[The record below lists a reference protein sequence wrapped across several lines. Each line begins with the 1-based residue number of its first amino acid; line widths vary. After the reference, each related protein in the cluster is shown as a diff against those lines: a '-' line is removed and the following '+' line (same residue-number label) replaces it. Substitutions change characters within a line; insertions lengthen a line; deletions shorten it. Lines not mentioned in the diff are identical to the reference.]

1 MIETADYIVV
11 GAGPGGCAVAARLAA
26 ARPDHTVAL
35 LETGP
40 ARASIL
46 SDIPLGIA
54 GLVAFRG
61 RHNYAYQTE
70 PQPALGGRR
79 GYQPRGRGLGGSSLI
94 NAMIYIRGQPQDFD
108 GWAAEGCSGWGWHDV
123 LPYFR
128 RAEDNARG
136 ADALH
141 GTGGPLRVED
151 LREPNPATAAFIEAA
166 RQCGYS
172 HNGDFNGP
180 EQEGI
185 GAYQVFQKAG
195 RRFNAAA
202 AYLGMVAGH
211 QNLVVIADALCT
223 GITFDG
229 LRAAGVRYRRG
240 GAEHRLA
247 ARQEVILAAGAFG
260 TPQLLMTS
268 GVGPAGELARH
279 GIPVVHDL
287 MGVGQN
293 LQDHIDYTISAR
305 SAASGLFG
313 VSGATAIGGIRDLY
327 PWMRKGRGMLTTNV
341 AEAGGFVKSDPNLSR
356 PDLQLHFCLGV
367 VDDHNRKI
375 HLGRGYSL
383 HVCALRPYSR
393 GELRLR
399 SADMRDAPVIDPRFL
414 SDPRD
419 MDTLL
424 AGARISQR
432 IIAAPALARL
442 KGRPI
447 YGTGQD
453 DDDTLRQLIRDHA
466 DTIYHPVGT
475 CRMGSDAASVV
486 DPQLRVRGVAGLRIA
501 DASIMPPL
509 VSGNTQAPTAMIGEK
524 AADLILGSNAYAAD
538 HRSVA

>member
-26 ARPDHTVAL
+26 ARPDRTVAL

-141 GTGGPLRVED
+141 GAGGPLRVED

-229 LRAAGVRYRRG
+229 LRAAGVRYRRS

-268 GVGPAGELARH
+268 GIGPAAELARH

-367 VDDHNRKI
+367 VDDHNRKV

-383 HVCALRPYSR
+383 HVCSLRPYSR

-419 MDTLL
+419 TDTLL

-432 IIAAPALARL
+432 IITAPALARL

-501 DASIMPPL
+501 DASIMPHL

>member
-141 GTGGPLRVED
+141 GAGGPLRVED

-202 AYLGMVAGH
+202 AYLGMVAGQ

-313 VSGATAIGGIRDLY
+313 VSGATAIGGIRGLY

-501 DASIMPPL
+501 DASIMPHL

-524 AADLILGSNAYAAD
+524 AADLILGPCAYAAD
-538 HRSVA
+538 HRSAA

>member
-26 ARPDHTVAL
+26 ARPDRTVAL

-141 GTGGPLRVED
+141 GAGGPLRVED

-247 ARQEVILAAGAFG
+247 ARQEIILAAGAFG

-279 GIPVVHDL
+279 GIPVLHDL

-313 VSGATAIGGIRDLY
+313 VSGATAIGGLRGLY

-453 DDDTLRQLIRDHA
+453 DDGTLRQLIRDHA

-486 DPQLRVRGVAGLRIA
+486 DPQLRVRGVTGLRIA
-501 DASIMPPL
+501 DASIMPHL

>member
-26 ARPDHTVAL
+26 ARPDRTVAL

-141 GTGGPLRVED
+141 GAGGPLRVED

-229 LRAAGVRYRRG
+229 LRAAGVRYRRS

-268 GVGPAGELARH
+268 GIGPAAELARH
-279 GIPVVHDL
+279 GNPVVHDL

-367 VDDHNRKI
+367 VDDHNRKV

-383 HVCALRPYSR
+383 HVCSLRPYSR

-432 IIAAPALARL
+432 IITAPALARL

-453 DDDTLRQLIRDHA
+453 DDDTLCQLIRDHA

-501 DASIMPPL
+501 DASIMPHL

>member
-501 DASIMPPL
+501 DASIMPHL

-524 AADLILGSNAYAAD
+524 AADLILGPCAYAAD
-538 HRSVA
+538 HRSAA